1 MKVTYSDFQE
11 VFEFVGKFL
20 WSTRDLSKA
29 IPLIKE
35 NIIRVNYKSRNNYL
49 QNVKFEN
56 IVIAKKN

>member
-20 WSTRDLSKA
+20 WFTRDLSKA